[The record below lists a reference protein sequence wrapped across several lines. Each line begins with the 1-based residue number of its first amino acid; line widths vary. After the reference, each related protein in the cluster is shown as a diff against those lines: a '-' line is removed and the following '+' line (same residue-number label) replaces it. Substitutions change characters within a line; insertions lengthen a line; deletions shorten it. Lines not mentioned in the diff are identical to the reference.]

1 MLQKIQEFG
10 FKLVWVCTVLASG
23 SVVCHAQ
30 SATDKPPALSAATA
44 ASDNAK
50 LNYAW
55 AARIGKEN
63 ADNLVKIDETAFLI
77 GFDDGHHDRKPL
89 MTEQQAGQLFLL
101 QMQKNKAARK
111 QKFDKLTTELSKIDG
126 QMTRSISQKPALIK
140 LQDGL
145 YYEVL
150 KPGSGATPK
159 YQDTVTV
166 ELLAKKPDGSRILN
180 ARSTPMDEKLY
191 LLPTGLSEALQHM
204 KIGDTWRI
212 YMVSQHLQVNGSPR
226 TPPAV
231 MFPDYAGAMVV
242 DVTLKAVM

>member
-1 MLQKIQEFG
+1 MLQKIQEFV
-10 FKLVWVCTVLASG
+10 FKLLWLCTIVATG
-23 SVVCHAQ
+23 SVVSFAQ
-30 SATDKPPALSAATA
+30 SSLGKPAALSVAVA

-63 ADNLVKIDETAFLI
+63 ADNQVKINEAAFLI

-89 MTEQQAGQLFLL
+89 MTEQEAGQLFLL
-101 QMQKNKAARK
+101 QIQKNKTARK
-111 QKFDKLTTELSKIDG
+111 QKFDKLTAEMSTIDR
-126 QMTRSISQKPALIK
+126 QMARTIAQKPTLIK

-150 KPGSGATPK
+150 KLGNGAMPK
-159 YQDTVTV
+159 YQDSVTV
-166 ELLAKKPDGSRILN
+166 DVSAKKPDGSRIPN
-180 ARSTPMDEKLY
+180 ARAMPLDEKLY
-191 LLPTGLSEALQHM
+191 LLPTGLSEALQRM
-204 KIGDTWRI
+204 KVGDRWRI
-212 YMVSQHLQVNGSPR
+212 YMVSQHQQVNGSPR
-226 TPPAV
+226 NPPAV